1 MFPQL
6 DASSDKLRRFSAN
19 ISTDQSCCSSD
30 TGDVLIRSTRVR
42 HDTGAGPG
50 SVRITVQRVR
60 DPTVQ
65 PPVAERQQQKADSA
79 PPLRAAVH
87 SQPGKSFGRL
97 SRSSCGLSRVNWQFF
112 DVCACVCR
120 QTDAAETSTDQKE
133 QSESSSSSDHLWI
146 QNTSINVSQLMCWR
160 H

>member
-6 DASSDKLRRFSAN
+6 DASSDKLRHFSAN
-19 ISTDQSCCSSD
+19 ISTDQSCYSSD

-42 HDTGAGPG
+42 HDAGAGPG

-60 DPTVQ
+60 DPPVQ
-65 PPVAERQQQKADSA
+65 PPVAERQQPKPRQKADSA

-97 SRSSCGLSRVNWQFF
+97 SRSSRGLSRV
-112 DVCACVCR
+112 
-120 QTDAAETSTDQKE
+120 K
-133 QSESSSSSDHLWI
+133 
-146 QNTSINVSQLMCWR
+146 
-160 H
+160 